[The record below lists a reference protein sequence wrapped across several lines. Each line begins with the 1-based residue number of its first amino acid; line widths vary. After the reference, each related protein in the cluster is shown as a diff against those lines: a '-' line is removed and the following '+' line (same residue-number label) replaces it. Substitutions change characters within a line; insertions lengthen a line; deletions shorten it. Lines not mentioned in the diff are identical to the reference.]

1 MKKIKKYKYNGR
13 NGTLI
18 TSILIEGATKIDM
31 LCLIA
36 EEGKI
41 LTNGEQHLYTVY
53 VYPEDLDNWTETDDI
68 GQV

>member
-18 TSILIEGATKIDM
+18 TSILIEGAAKIDM
-31 LCLIA
+31 LCLIS

-41 LTNGEQHLYTVY
+41 LTDGEQYLHTVY
-53 VYPEDLDNWTETDDI
+53 VYPDDLENWTEIDDI

>member
-41 LTNGEQHLYTVY
+41 LTDGVINKIIKV
-53 VYPEDLDNWTETDDI
+53 
-68 GQV
+68 